1 MKGAATAGNFTE
13 AGTLAAS
20 LPIEQLNATTLNDL
34 AWKITT
40 EWHSDDRVR
49 DLRLALRM
57 AQKCVELNLGKE
69 AQSLDTLARVHWEL
83 GDKAKAIEIQREA
96 VGLLDVKNAFLPEI
110 VAEMR
115 ASLHK
120 YETENAPTP
129 TAKPA
134 TLPAPPVA
142 APTAPPITA
151 PTPASTPVP
160 H

>member
-1 MKGAATAGNFTE
+1 
-13 AGTLAAS
+13 
-20 LPIEQLNATTLNDL
+20 
-34 AWKITT
+34 
-40 EWHSDDRVR
+40 
-49 DLRLALRM
+49 M

-83 GDKAKAIEIQREA
+83 GDKAKALEIQREA
-96 VGLLDVKNAFLPEI
+96 VGQLSVDTEENLKWNSEI
-110 VAEMR
+110 R

-134 TLPAPPVA
+134 TLPAPPVT
-142 APTAPPITA
+142 APTAPSITA
-151 PTPASTPVP
+151 PTPAVTPAVQPTATPVP